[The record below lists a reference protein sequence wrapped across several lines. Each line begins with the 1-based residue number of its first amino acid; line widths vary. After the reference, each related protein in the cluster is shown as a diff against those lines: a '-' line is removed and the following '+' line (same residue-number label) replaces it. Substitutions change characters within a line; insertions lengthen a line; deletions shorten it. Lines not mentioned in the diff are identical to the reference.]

1 MKLWLLPL
9 TYPKFYL
16 RWIIDIH
23 VEEKTNKASEKKIL
37 GRGDSGWGTHVNPWL
52 IHVHIWQKPLQYCSD

>member
-23 VEEKTNKASEKKIL
+23 AEDKTNKATEKKKKIL
-37 GRGDSGWGTHVNPWL
+37 ERNLHGFGEGKYFL
-52 IHVHIWQKPLQYCSD
+52 IKAQ

>member
-23 VEEKTNKASEKKIL
+23 AEEKTNKATEKKKDFRKEFTWL
-37 GRGDSGWGTHVNPWL
+37 WGRQIFLNQGTINTRD
-52 IHVHIWQKPLQYCSD
+52 QMKQ